1 MEHLFCRRRP
11 RRYNEFAMGN
21 DSLAKKRLE
30 GPNFDTWHI
39 LELAAIHFPD
49 TIAVIDR
56 GTEAILTYSELHEE
70 ATALASW
77 MYEKGLRRG
86 DRIGV
91 HCRNSSAVMKI
102 HFAAA
107 ALHVTVVNLNVN
119 LAAAELEYI
128 LVNSKCQL
136 CFVDTGVS
144 AALLDARKR
153 ILKEGKAANNLDVVW
168 VHVDKSVK
176 QPLEEEEFGYEFSRC
191 VSYEGR
197 AVSLP
202 DTQGS
207 LDDAFHMYYTSGTT
221 GKPKPV
227 ELSHRIVVYH
237 AVGTIKG
244 KRRKVLF

>member
-1 MEHLFCRRRP
+1 
-11 RRYNEFAMGN
+11 
-21 DSLAKKRLE
+21 
-30 GPNFDTWHI
+30 
-39 LELAAIHFPD
+39 
-49 TIAVIDR
+49 
-56 GTEAILTYSELHEE
+56 
-70 ATALASW
+70 
-77 MYEKGLRRG
+77 
-86 DRIGV
+86 
-91 HCRNSSAVMKI
+91 MKI

-128 LVNSKCQL
+128 LVNSECQM
-136 CFVDTGVS
+136 CFVDTGVG
-144 AALLDARKR
+144 AALLEARKR
-153 ILKEGKAANNLDVVW
+153 ILKEGKAANGLDVVW

-191 VSYEGR
+191 VSYEGKTV
-197 AVSLP
+197 ALP

-244 KRRKVLF
+244 AWRIVFCNVL